1 MSSILHIIGKG
12 KRLFIIVEAGS
23 EHLRNT
29 GTDLRGTANTH
40 QRKSP
45 AAAAAGADVLLMLLR
60 AGCPNRTGNQNVH
73 HAGAAAGTFAA
84 AVDPQ
89 FYLQAVWTDA
99 CRQHSGGNI
108 FMRMR
113 EKHHD
118 FFICFKIL
126 VVKRFKIDNGGV
138 LTLVQD
144 RDPAGD
150 AAVTAVDNGQVLFGL
165 LSVQIM
171 RNFISDVL
179 RIDLGNDAPQFPDP
193 KLHLYIQERA

>member
-1 MSSILHIIGKG
+1 MRLLHQPDS
-12 KRLFIIVEAGS
+12 LFFSGS
-23 EHLRNT
+23 
-29 GTDLRGTANTH
+29 
-40 QRKSP
+40 
-45 AAAAAGADVLLMLLR
+45 
-60 AGCPNRTGNQNVH
+60 
-73 HAGAAAGTFAA
+73 
-84 AVDPQ
+84 
-89 FYLQAVWTDA
+89 
-99 CRQHSGGNI
+99 
-108 FMRMR
+108 
-113 EKHHD
+113 
-118 FFICFKIL
+118 

-193 KLHLYIQERA
+193 KLHLYICKGKSQL

>member
-1 MSSILHIIGKG
+1 M
-12 KRLFIIVEAGS
+12 LF
-23 EHLRNT
+23 
-29 GTDLRGTANTH
+29 
-40 QRKSP
+40 
-45 AAAAAGADVLLMLLR
+45 R
-60 AGCPNRTGNQNVH
+60 AGCPNRTGNQNVY

-126 VVKRFKIDNGGV
+126 VVKRLQVDHGSI
-138 LTLVQD
+138 LALVQD

-150 AAVTAVDNGQVLFGL
+150 AAVTAVDDRKILSGL
-165 LSVQIM
+165 LFVQIV
-171 RNFISDVL
+171 RNFIGDML
-179 RIDLGNDAPQFPDP
+179 RINFGNDTPQLSHP
-193 KLHLYIQERA
+193 KLNLYIQERA

>member
-1 MSSILHIIGKG
+1 M
-12 KRLFIIVEAGS
+12 LF
-23 EHLRNT
+23 
-29 GTDLRGTANTH
+29 
-40 QRKSP
+40 
-45 AAAAAGADVLLMLLR
+45 R
-60 AGCPNRTGNQNVH
+60 AGCPNRTGNQNVY

-99 CRQHSGGNI
+99 SRQHSGGNI

-126 VVKRFKIDNGGV
+126 VVKRLQVDHGSI
-138 LTLVQD
+138 LALVQD

-150 AAVTAVDNGQVLFGL
+150 AAVTAVDDGQVLFGL

-171 RNFISDVL
+171 RNFISDVF